1 MYARYEADVRAEL
14 TISRMLEGGGAVAS
28 TETGDAVYI
37 APAAVALFCVRE
49 GDVYEARVTPNRR
62 PGGFALYA
70 ARLSPTRDTLP
81 EGLRDAVLEE
91 ISDRCVHRFECVASA
106 ACARL
111 GIELDRRMESFT
123 RSILEGLYEDGLARK
138 AVILDRGKTE
148 VVAFSLAPAAE
159 LDVVAFDEEIEDAA

>member
-1 MYARYEADVRAEL
+1 MHGRYETDMLAEL
-14 TISRMLEGGGAVAS
+14 TVSRLLEGGGAVGS

-70 ARLSPTRDTLP
+70 ARLSPTRETLP
-81 EGLRDAVLEE
+81 EGLREAVLEE
-91 ISDRCVHRFECVASA
+91 ISDRCVHKFDDVAVSA
-106 ACARL
+106 CGRL
-111 GIELDRRMESFT
+111 GIEPDRRMESFT

-138 AVILDRGKTE
+138 AVILDRGRTE
-148 VVAFSLAPAAE
+148 VVAFSLAPASE